1 MKKHIAA
8 ILALALCL
16 AALAGCGSQGGA
28 DPGFDAVAEA
38 VRSAVGTE
46 QMAEQNASFVANR
59 VGVPD
64 GSYENALV
72 MVTNMG
78 TALDEFGLF
87 KAADEA
93 SAETIH
99 SALQDYLSR
108 RLESDAA
115 LPYHPEELPKLQ
127 NAKIVSEGSYVLY
140 LILSEDVKTA
150 AGEAFTACFAG

>member
-1 MKKHIAA
+1 
-8 ILALALCL
+8 
-16 AALAGCGSQGGA
+16 
-28 DPGFDAVAEA
+28 
-38 VRSAVGTE
+38 
-46 QMAEQNASFVANR
+46 
-59 VGVPD
+59 
-64 GSYENALV
+64 
-72 MVTNMG
+72 MG

-108 RLESDAA
+108 RRGVGRGAA
-115 LPYHPEELPKLQ
+115 LPPRELPKLQ
-127 NAKIVSEGSYVLY
+127 NAKIVSEGRYVLY